1 MNHRP
6 GGPRSDDSRGLH
18 TRARTRRGPPTLESG
33 PSASDDA
40 CRGGGGQSMRER
52 GGFVCFK
59 PATVTLRVLG
69 SPTSPSLAACF
80 LEG

>member
-40 CRGGGGQSMRER
+40 WRGGGTSCLGRR
-52 GGFVCFK
+52 GFGFLNL
-59 PATVTLRVLG
+59 PL
-69 SPTSPSLAACF
+69 
-80 LEG
+80 

>member
-33 PSASDDA
+33 PSASDDD
-40 CRGGGGQSMRER
+40 CRGRGGGSPCESAAGL
-52 GGFVCFK
+52 C
-59 PATVTLRVLG
+59 VLNL
-69 SPTSPSLAACF
+69 PL
-80 LEG
+80 